1 MDELDLP
8 ARTCQKKKKNNLYT
22 VCILLI
28 IVSTVEKK
36 PSRALSY
43 ELITSLLDS
52 SQSYSIEMKIKLNN
66 ETYNKSSRT
75 VKSYQI

>member
-8 ARTCQKKKKNNLYT
+8 ARTCQKKKKKNLYT
-22 VCILLI
+22 LCKLLI